1 MNTRFTTA
9 LVLLILA
16 APLAA
21 EAQEAGKVYRI
32 GLLGTASRET
42 MAPYFKAFEDGLR
55 ELGYVE
61 GRNMAIEHRY
71 ADLKEERYPDLAAE
85 LVRLPVDVVV
95 AGVPSAIRAAKQAT
109 TTIPIVMVL
118 PMDPVGA
125 GFITSLRRPGGNSPG

>member
-1 MNTRFTTA
+1 
-9 LVLLILA
+9 
-16 APLAA
+16 
-21 EAQEAGKVYRI
+21 
-32 GLLGTASRET
+32 
-42 MAPYFKAFEDGLR
+42 
-55 ELGYVE
+55 
-61 GRNMAIEHRY
+61 MAIEHRY